1 MKPREFRQLYAIP
14 YDIKARKRLIQK
26 LEEKQAQGPEIVAD
40 VVKSS
45 RGDGNACIIGHAT
58 VRGTADNA
66 YAQREAEIKKLKE
79 KNAKLEAAYLEG
91 LHIVETCEDVILR
104 AAISG
109 ICILGKKPQDVAV
122 ELMEMGCDMDADAI
136 RRRVDRWVERNVR

>member
-1 MKPREFRQLYAIP
+1 MKPREFKQLYAIP
-14 YDIKARKRLIQK
+14 YDIKARKRLITK
-26 LEEKQAQGPEIVAD
+26 LEEKQAQGPELVAD

-66 YAQREAEIKKLKE
+66 YTQREAEIKKLKD

-91 LHIVETCEDVILR
+91 LQIVESCDDFILR

-136 RRRVDRWVERNVR
+136 RRRVDRWVEQNVR

>member
-45 RGDGNACIIGHAT
+45 RGDGNACIIGHAM

-79 KNAKLEAAYLEG
+79 KNAKLEATYLEG
-91 LHIVETCEDVILR
+91 LHIVESCEDVILR

>member
-79 KNAKLEAAYLEG
+79 KNVKLEAVYLEG

>member
-79 KNAKLEAAYLEG
+79 KNVKLEATYLEG
-91 LHIVETCEDVILR
+91 LHIVESCEDVILR

-136 RRRVDRWVERNVR
+136 RRRVDRWVERNVK

>member
-79 KNAKLEAAYLEG
+79 KNAKLEATYLEG
-91 LHIVETCEDVILR
+91 LHIVESCEDVILR

-109 ICILGKKPQDVAV
+109 ICIIGKKPQEVAV
-122 ELMEMGCDMDADAI
+122 ELMEMGCDIDADAI

>member
-45 RGDGNACIIGHAT
+45 RGDGNASIIGHAT

-66 YAQREAEIKKLKE
+66 YAQRETEIKKLKE
-79 KNAKLEAAYLEG
+79 KNAKLEATYLEG
-91 LHIVETCEDVILR
+91 LHIVESCEDVILR

>member
-79 KNAKLEAAYLEG
+79 RNAKLEAVYLEG

>member
-79 KNAKLEAAYLEG
+79 KNAKLESTYLEG
-91 LHIVETCEDVILR
+91 LHIVESCEDVILR

>member
-79 KNAKLEAAYLEG
+79 KNAKLEATYLEG
-91 LHIVETCEDVILR
+91 LHIVESCEDVILR

-109 ICILGKKPQDVAV
+109 ICIIGKKPQEVAV

>member
-58 VRGTADNA
+58 VRGTADEA
-66 YAQREAEIKKLKE
+66 YTQREAEIKRLKK
-79 KNAKLEAAYLEG
+79 KNATLEATYLEG
-91 LHIVETCEDVILR
+91 LRIAETCEDVILR

-136 RRRVDRWVERNVR
+136 RRRIDRWVEQNVR